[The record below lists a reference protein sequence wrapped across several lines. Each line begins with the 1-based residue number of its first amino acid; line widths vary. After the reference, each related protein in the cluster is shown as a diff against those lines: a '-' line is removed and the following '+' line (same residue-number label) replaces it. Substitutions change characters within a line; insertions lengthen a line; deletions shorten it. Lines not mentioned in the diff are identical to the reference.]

1 MKETLGASVSP
12 RALEAPAVPPSQR
25 APLELVVVRDEDT
38 LGGGESGTTRRTMM
52 TRSLLLMAGAV
63 GIGVAGTKAVDKAT
77 GPEPAPAGSTTFTIS
92 SPRIRSHAP
101 GSKAGSLPA
110 PGETRVPYGTL
121 VDGKGRTVGDFSTAL
136 MPGSG
141 GQIAVQRFVFDDGT
155 LIGMG
160 SSDLDGSEYAV
171 TGGTGRFD
179 GASGSYVAR
188 RVSGGA
194 EFDFRL
200 RVKG

>member
-12 RALEAPAVPPSQR
+12 RALEAPAVPPSPR

-52 TRSLLLMAGAV
+52 TRGLLLVAGAIGV
-63 GIGVAGTKAVDKAT
+63 GVAGTKTVDRAT
-77 GPEPAPAGSTTFTIS
+77 GTTPAEGSTTFKIL
-92 SPRIRSHAP
+92 SPGVRFHAP

-110 PGETRVPYGTL
+110 AGEIRVPFGTL
-121 VDGKGRTVGDFSTAL
+121 VGPQGRSVGDFSTAL
-136 MPGSG
+136 MPSSG

-160 SSDLDGSEYAV
+160 PGDLDGSEYAI

-179 GASGSYVAR
+179 GASGSYVAHR
-188 RVSGGA
+188 QPGGAA

-200 RVKG
+200 RLKG